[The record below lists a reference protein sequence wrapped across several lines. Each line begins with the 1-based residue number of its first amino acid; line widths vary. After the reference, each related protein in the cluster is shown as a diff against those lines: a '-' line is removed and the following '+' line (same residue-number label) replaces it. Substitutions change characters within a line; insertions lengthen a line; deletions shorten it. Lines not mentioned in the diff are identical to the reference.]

1 MKFSNNSMP
10 SINKILSISQKTKE
24 SFLKENLRTYL
35 LKVKTRKWNKRMNE
49 CRLKVKLSFQMDL
62 CLNERKTLRM
72 NLNMIRI
79 KKKSLNNM
87 KKVKMKTLLRNQ
99 LSTLKL
105 NKLSSSN
112 NKREKMRRWKNK

>member
-10 SINKILSISQKTKE
+10 SISKILSISQKTKE

-35 LKVKTRKWNKRMNE
+35 LRVKTRKWNKRMNE
-49 CRLKVKLSFQMDL
+49 CRSKVKLSFQMDL

-87 KKVKMKTLLRNQ
+87 KKVKMKTLLKSQ

>member
-10 SINKILSISQKTKE
+10 SISKILSISQKTKE

-87 KKVKMKTLLRNQ
+87 KKVKMKTLLKSQ